1 MGIVAVAG
9 GTGQLGRT
17 IVEEILKR
25 GGQEVIILG
34 RKAIP
39 LMRYYI
45 TKANKNRQKDDAKAK
60 EIGARIVAIDYNNTS
75 SIVSTL
81 EENKVET
88 VIAVLNLMGGI
99 EPELALISAADQ
111 SKTTKRYIPS
121 CWGVKCSPEIA
132 AISPL
137 DAAKLALLHAV
148 EATSLDSTSVINGM
162 FMDYYAPPGIK
173 TYFPP
178 LAFVL
183 DMANNVA
190 AIPGSGDVPV
200 VFTYTF
206 DVGRMA
212 AALLTLPK
220 WSKFY
225 YIIGDRATWNQ
236 VIQMAEE
243 TKAVKFD
250 VKHDSVEMLKKGQVT
265 ELPSHIHLYPFFP
278 KEQLQGALSS
288 LGILFDNGGFDLK
301 PAKGESLNEIFPE
314 VKLTSMKDI
323 IGAWKGK

>member
-121 CWGVKCSPEIA
+121 CWGVKCSPE
-132 AISPL
+132 
-137 DAAKLALLHAV
+137 
-148 EATSLDSTSVINGM
+148 
-162 FMDYYAPPGIK
+162 
-173 TYFPP
+173 
-178 LAFVL
+178 
-183 DMANNVA
+183 
-190 AIPGSGDVPV
+190 
-200 VFTYTF
+200 
-206 DVGRMA
+206 
-212 AALLTLPK
+212 
-220 WSKFY
+220 
-225 YIIGDRATWNQ
+225 
-236 VIQMAEE
+236 
-243 TKAVKFD
+243 
-250 VKHDSVEMLKKGQVT
+250 
-265 ELPSHIHLYPFFP
+265 
-278 KEQLQGALSS
+278 
-288 LGILFDNGGFDLK
+288 
-301 PAKGESLNEIFPE
+301 
-314 VKLTSMKDI
+314 
-323 IGAWKGK
+323 